1 MSFDSD
7 TIQRM
12 LRSLPSSPLDIDTS
26 DNLDQ
31 GFHEE
36 DLDPG
41 GYSRTLPHPRHQ
53 GIQPGQNRE
62 SSNFQTADSRQVQP
76 PSEPSNAQAEKRVSG
91 GSRLFRTKSLTV
103 HDRQS
108 KTDTNRRQQSVDTP
122 YASAASSK
130 TDPAS
135 QRRRMFNKIALE
147 KELKKRNRNIAANY
161 PDSGIGMGPGEATSS
176 LRSETKIELFCK
188 REKRVYI
195 ILRQGPNMRRP
206 E

>member
-41 GYSRTLPHPRHQ
+41 GYSRTLPPPRLQ
-53 GIQPGQNRE
+53 GTESKLARE
-62 SSNFQTADSRQVQP
+62 TPTFQTADSRQVQP
-76 PSEPSNAQAEKRVSG
+76 PSETGSVQVEKRGSG

-103 HDRQS
+103 HDRHS
-108 KTDTNRRQQSVDTP
+108 KADTNRRQQSVDTP
-122 YASAASSK
+122 YGPASASGK

-135 QRRRMFNKIALE
+135 HRRRMFNKIALE
-147 KELKKRNRNIAANY
+147 KELKKRNRNMAANY
-161 PDSGIGMGPGEATSS
+161 PDSGIGMGPGEATAT
-176 LRSETKIELFCK
+176 LRSESKIGE
-188 REKRVYI
+188 
-195 ILRQGPNMRRP
+195 
-206 E
+206 